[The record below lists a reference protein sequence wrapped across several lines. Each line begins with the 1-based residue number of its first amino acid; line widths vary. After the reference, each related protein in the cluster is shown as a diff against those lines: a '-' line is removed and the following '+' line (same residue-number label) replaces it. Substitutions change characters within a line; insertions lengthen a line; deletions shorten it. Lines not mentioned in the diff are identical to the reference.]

1 MTDRLRALLRD
12 REPVRMQAPE
22 PKDVA
27 DGVVRLRL
35 YDVIDDWGGPFG
47 VSAKEVAD
55 VLDALPD
62 DVREIRLHINSPG
75 GIASEGVAILNLLRQ
90 HPARV
95 VAVVDGLAASAAS
108 FIACG
113 ADETVM
119 ARNSEL
125 MIHAAWGMVVGN
137 ADDMREVADR
147 LDHLT
152 RNLAGVYADKAGG
165 TVEEW
170 LAAMKAETWYTADE
184 AVAAG
189 LADRVL
195 DVEADETAKNRFD
208 LRVFAHA
215 GRANA
220 PAPKTPAAPSA
231 SGSTTTALEAD
242 MSLSD
247 ALRERLGIADENA
260 DEGKI
265 LAALDEALSEQA
277 DPPKN
282 DGTPDTVA
290 LAEITRLSTELADL
304 KTAAA
309 KREKDEHF
317 ASWLHDGKT
326 SPAERAQLEAMYDAA
341 PAQTVALVNARAKG
355 SVVPVEEIGHGS
367 DAQASPD
374 DAFYDEVMALRG
386 LTPQGA

>member
-22 PKDVA
+22 PKDITN
-27 DGVVRLRL
+27 GVVQLRL
-35 YDVIDDWGGPFG
+35 YDVIDDWGGPYG

-62 DVREIRLHINSPG
+62 DVTEIRLHINSPG

-108 FIACG
+108 LIACG

-125 MIHAAWGMVVGN
+125 MIHAAWGVVVGN

-152 RNLAGVYADKAGG
+152 RNLAQVYADKAGG
-165 TVEEW
+165 NVEEW
-170 LAAMKAETWYTADE
+170 LAAMKAESWYMAEE

-195 DVEADETAKNRFD
+195 DVAADETAKNRFD

-215 GRANA
+215 GREHA
-220 PAPKTPAAPSA
+220 PAPRSPAPPSA
-231 SGSTTTALEAD
+231 SGSTTTAQEAD

-260 DEGKI
+260 DEGTI

-282 DGTPDTVA
+282 DGTPDPAT
-290 LAEITRLSTELADL
+290 LAEITRMSTELAEMRAQ
-304 KTAAA
+304 AAQ
-309 KREKDEHF
+309 RTKDEHF
-317 ASWLHDGKT
+317 VSWLRDGKT
-326 SPAERAQLEAMYDAA
+326 SPAERAELEALYDAA
-341 PAQTVALVNARAKG
+341 PERTVALVSARAVG
-355 SVVPVEEIGHGS
+355 SVVPVATVGHGEPG
-367 DAQASPD
+367 DEAFNEAEYAAFAAS
-374 DAFYDEVMALRG
+374 LG
-386 LTPQGA
+386 ITQKGA